1 MAKTSNEKRSQLK
14 QQCREA
20 MSAHIFDRL
29 GLIVEPSKV
38 RLQPAVEDG
47 YAWSV
52 TASHASLLK
61 TCLSSGGLRFF
72 QTICKELGRSLEAVT
87 PETLQNGMSQAAET
101 PKNNISEPASREEGS
116 FTAKIRELEV
126 TNCELRR
133 ELDQASTRLESALDE
148 GRTLQAKSS
157 MLERQ
162 VKSSSSTVE
171 RQEEELARLRRG
183 IDQVMQVLAGLCPQK
198 DPVSGET
205 SEEPPKEGCGSTR
218 QLVA

>member
-1 MAKTSNEKRSQLK
+1 MLNSVV
-14 QQCREA
+14 
-20 MSAHIFDRL
+20 DRL

-101 PKNNISEPASREEGS
+101 PKNVGS
-116 FTAKIRELEV
+116 V
-126 TNCELRR
+126 T
-133 ELDQASTRLESALDE
+133 
-148 GRTLQAKSS
+148 
-157 MLERQ
+157 
-162 VKSSSSTVE
+162 
-171 RQEEELARLRRG
+171 LAREVCAWLTG
-183 IDQVMQVLAGLCPQK
+183 
-198 DPVSGET
+198 
-205 SEEPPKEGCGSTR
+205 
-218 QLVA
+218 